1 MDKMEKK
8 DGDELPPLNEY
19 LLNGGQKS
27 GSRKSL
33 KEILVKI
40 VLNNTRTISNR
51 NNKKNSKKSS
61 KTGRRVSKKK
71 KISSKRRI
79 TKIKRSS
86 NRKDKKTYRS
96 LSPIDKY
103 LI

>member
-1 MDKMEKK
+1 MDKIEKK
-8 DGDELPPLNEY
+8 DGEELPPLNEY
-19 LLNGGQKS
+19 LLNGGQQS
-27 GSRKSL
+27 SSRKSL

-51 NNKKNSKKSS
+51 NSKKISKKSNKIS
-61 KTGRRVSKKK
+61 RRVSKKK

-86 NRKDKKTYRS
+86 NRQNKKTYRS